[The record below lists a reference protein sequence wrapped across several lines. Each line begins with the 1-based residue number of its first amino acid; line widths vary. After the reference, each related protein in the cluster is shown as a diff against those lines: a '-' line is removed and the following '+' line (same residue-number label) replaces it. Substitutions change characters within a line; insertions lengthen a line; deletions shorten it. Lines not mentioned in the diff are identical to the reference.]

1 MKDSSHDFEEV
12 VSRMKSET
20 WVRVV
25 ERDIP
30 FLIRNLIRKGECSPC
45 FNRALGVDIP
55 PIGDATIGNMVYS
68 LRDSPKNVVV
78 ALGGMVEQSGYERI
92 AEIRDSCIRTAGELH
107 DFLRGVSGRDDLVHI
122 LEGFQER
129 YAYLTSYL
137 LVVVFSERFLE
148 DRVRDLIARMA
159 GEDKVDH
166 YFDAL
171 VSVRCFN
178 ESTEELLALVS
189 LVEKIIEQ
197 DLDSDGKRARE
208 MYEAHATEYGWLATR
223 WYFEQV
229 WDADD
234 IRKRVKEYLT
244 KEPEE
249 ERKKILTIRREAE
262 EKTEEFLE
270 KYGLGEEDRSLIDL
284 VKDFVFLRTFRT
296 ESLSKANFLVRPVL
310 ERVAKK
316 LGISF
321 KDILFL
327 SVDEIIMTL
336 QDDDGLDIL
345 KLIRKRKTR
354 LFHFFAELVFVFGVS
369 PELDVGIPRILVL
382 RGAAVVRQVARRAEE
397 NSTHVHQFAERNVGE
412 QHADQEEVYVEQHAN
427 RFRRIEAEMSQR
439 DSQRLDRHDVHLGH
453 VAHTDAE
460 RRDGA
465 EEEEREV
472 VGGERKQP
480 HLFVRQAAQHQE
492 GDGCQRESVAEV
504 ERRDGHVEEA
514 IRRFEQ
520 LDRQRQGLEEKAGVA
535 NDDDQHR
542 PVKRES
548 AKPEP
553 FVRTVDELRA
563 AMQFGFGVAEKRT
576 EEEHFGE
583 HPHGSHEGI
592 RRAFER
598 IGLDPVER
606 FFLATGG
613 RNAER
618 HRPSDPVD
626 QPVKHSQHENSGG
639 GVGNDDGEHVV
650 EFAVGDADVGNQRK
664 HEHGDQRF
672 EHFFHASALLSAMC
686 ILRRPSSN
694 LIWQMVSRCFM

>member
-1 MKDSSHDFEEV
+1 
-12 VSRMKSET
+12 MKSET

-345 KLIRKRKTR
+345 KLIRKRKQGYYQI
-354 LFHFFAELVFVFGVS
+354 LFEDEIYVFMGEEMGLIDESGLFRDHVDEDRKDINQIEDGQIAWPGIVS
-369 PELDVGIPRILVL
+369 GRARIVKSVEDIGKVERGDIMVSVMTFPNFVPAMERASAFVTDEGGILCH
-382 RGAAVVRQVARRAEE
+382 AAIVAREM
-397 NSTHVHQFAERNVGE
+397 QKPCIVGT
-412 QHADQEEVYVEQHAN
+412 QNATRVLKDGDLVEV
-427 RFRRIEAEMSQR
+427 
-439 DSQRLDRHDVHLGH
+439 
-453 VAHTDAE
+453 DAE
-460 RRDGA
+460 
-465 EEEEREV
+465 
-472 VGGERKQP
+472 
-480 HLFVRQAAQHQE
+480 
-492 GDGCQRESVAEV
+492 
-504 ERRDGHVEEA
+504 
-514 IRRFEQ
+514 
-520 LDRQRQGLEEKAGVA
+520 AGV
-535 NDDDQHR
+535 
-542 PVKRES
+542 
-548 AKPEP
+548 
-553 FVRTVDELRA
+553 
-563 AMQFGFGVAEKRT
+563 
-576 EEEHFGE
+576 
-583 HPHGSHEGI
+583 I
-592 RRAFER
+592 R
-598 IGLDPVER
+598 IV
-606 FFLATGG
+606 
-613 RNAER
+613 
-618 HRPSDPVD
+618 
-626 QPVKHSQHENSGG
+626 
-639 GVGNDDGEHVV
+639 
-650 EFAVGDADVGNQRK
+650 QRK
-664 HEHGDQRF
+664 R
-672 EHFFHASALLSAMC
+672 
-686 ILRRPSSN
+686 
-694 LIWQMVSRCFM
+694 